1 MKVQVVAYKNH
12 LVIVPHEPEKGIE
25 DGWYPTNKHRF
36 GCVITDTK
44 KNLGVSE
51 EAFELMKSIK
61 RNHDA
66 IGDIGWW
73 ECDDG
78 THAFSWFGSVH
89 RVIDPHTAE
98 GDRTFRIVPSLKD
111 ACTIIPNDV
120 PEEAKLAFAAV
131 EVEGDEI
138 YSWKEPSSF

>member
-1 MKVQVVAYKNH
+1 MKVRVVAYKEH

-25 DGWYPTNKHRF
+25 DGWYPTNNHRM
-36 GCVITDTK
+36 GCVVTDTK
-44 KNLGVSE
+44 KTLGVSE
-51 EAFELMKSIK
+51 EAFELMKLIQ

-78 THAFSWFGSVH
+78 TYAFSWFGSVH
-89 RVIDPHTAE
+89 RIIDPHTSE
-98 GDRTFRIVPSLKD
+98 GDRTFRVLPSLKN

-120 PEEAKLAFAAV
+120 PEEAKAAADLAEAQ
-131 EVEGDEI
+131 DKEI